1 MTGLS
6 IIENIVAD
14 IIFILIALVVG
25 RVWIGFTK
33 RRKLQAF
40 FGVSSSKRLIVYVS
54 NLRIQTFGAVGISG
68 RKMSYS
74 GSSVAYGEMQAANR
88 IKDLF
93 SFIIPSVAETSEFL
107 RRLLVSDVA
116 VQILI
121 SPISVDELEKS
132 STYISLG
139 SLAYNAASQNI
150 EENTGSHA
158 RFRLGVLKKSDV
170 NNLTFPRGPMGPT
183 GSTAYSTERESF
195 FGSGSTVSLDNHL
208 YGSNDVQEKHD
219 SPAII
224 IEDIPPFEDLTYGFI
239 ERVFEPENDRML
251 FYIAGL
257 SEYSTKGAAFF
268 LSSEWKNLYRKY
280 GADKPFIV
288 MIRVDDSDPAKWS
301 VVLEKDSF
309 FE

>member
-1 MTGLS
+1 MTCLG
-6 IIENIVAD
+6 IIENITAD
-14 IIFILIALVVG
+14 IIFILIALVLG
-25 RVWIGFTK
+25 RAWIGFTK

-40 FGVSSSKRLIVYVS
+40 FGVSSSKRLTVYVS

-68 RKMSYS
+68 RKRSYS
-74 GSSVAYGEMQAANR
+74 GSTVAYGEMQAANR

-116 VQILI
+116 VQVLI
-121 SPISVDELEKS
+121 SPLSVDELEKS

-139 SLAYNAASQNI
+139 SLAFNAASQNI
-150 EENTGSHA
+150 EENTDSHA
-158 RFRLGVLKKSDV
+158 RFRFGVLKKSDV
-170 NNLTFPRGPMGPT
+170 NNLTSPRQP
-183 GSTAYSTERESF
+183 TAYSTDGESF

-208 YGSNDVQEKHD
+208 YGSNDVQEKHE
-219 SPAII
+219 SSAII
-224 IEDIPPFEDLTYGFI
+224 IEDIPPFEDLTYGFV
-239 ERVFEPENDRML
+239 ERVFDYENDRML

-268 LSSEWKNLYRKY
+268 LSSEWQNLYRKY

-288 MIRVDDSDPAKWS
+288 MIRVDVSDPTKWS